1 MKVLWTNRFS
11 RRLRKYNGLQDFT
24 AASVAKLLY
33 RRSQNTN
40 AWSLSLKKLTDGSFG
55 NLTVYASDITKGDRL
70 IFMIEKNTLILLDL
84 GNHDIQQDYAH
95 MSQSTRL
102 ADIATASSVEPW
114 FRELI
119 SNVKAPKSKKI
130 DETIKSAKATPIISA
145 GSGAEAFRWW
155 QEAELNETWIQYLD
169 DQQANVSEKIFSKIT
184 SKPKDFQVFYVCGGP
199 GTGKTVILLNL
210 AINLSHT
217 KMSVGF
223 ELSNPV
229 KNYLNSGKQK
239 VPGVNFDVGEAE
251 VHLIDDPVSSDRLNE
266 LIKRAKLGSCRALV
280 VALDPLQWH
289 ERDTR
294 FAAFNRLM
302 NAEASFRFDLNVC
315 YRQSYNVGKEVLEIS
330 RNIFTKSSKSLDKVK
345 TSRDF
350 EEIKPYL
357 ELVTEASFVDA
368 SGRTQVYETFS
379 ESLLET
385 ELRRF
390 TSREDIW
397 SHTSPIAFVFD
408 DVLSN
413 EYRDLVKQK
422 TVGMN
427 KVDLKLSSYKR
438 IRGVEFQELY
448 VFLSRSYWKKL
459 YEGAQGLDRSDWERL
474 TCLYTVI
481 SRPKDCLVIFV
492 VD

>member
-1 MKVLWTNRFS
+1 M
-11 RRLRKYNGLQDFT
+11 
-24 AASVAKLLY
+24 
-33 RRSQNTN
+33 
-40 AWSLSLKKLTDGSFG
+40 
-55 NLTVYASDITKGDRL
+55 
-70 IFMIEKNTLILLDL
+70 
-84 GNHDIQQDYAH
+84 
-95 MSQSTRL
+95 
-102 ADIATASSVEPW
+102 
-114 FRELI
+114 
-119 SNVKAPKSKKI
+119 
-130 DETIKSAKATPIISA
+130 
-145 GSGAEAFRWW
+145 
-155 QEAELNETWIQYLD
+155 
-169 DQQANVSEKIFSKIT
+169 
-184 SKPKDFQVFYVCGGP
+184 
-199 GTGKTVILLNL
+199 
-210 AINLSHT
+210 
-217 KMSVGF
+217 
-223 ELSNPV
+223 
-229 KNYLNSGKQK
+229 
-239 VPGVNFDVGEAE
+239 
-251 VHLIDDPVSSDRLNE
+251 
-266 LIKRAKLGSCRALV
+266 
-280 VALDPLQWH
+280 
-289 ERDTR
+289 
-294 FAAFNRLM
+294 
-302 NAEASFRFDLNVC
+302 
-315 YRQSYNVGKEVLEIS
+315 
-330 RNIFTKSSKSLDKVK
+330 
-345 TSRDF
+345 
-350 EEIKPYL
+350 
-357 ELVTEASFVDA
+357 TEASFVDA